1 MTWTVCEDP
10 LVYYNDIPLPDELQA
25 LTAFAE
31 ACDRTKHRSKFD
43 DAPEPYE
50 AVKLLNA
57 VKAQIIF
64 FRSIGVYGD
73 VIKGDASFYEK
84 VYTGL
89 TSAQNYL
96 QMLDP
101 DAHNAIISEAF
112 MLAQSIEFT
121 EAAEQSARSAGK
133 KSRESPLT
141 LIKRDR
147 SVPED
152 DPSEPFLRMSRS
164 KSAPPEPSTTLA
176 VFARAGLLASTG
188 ADEEEKAGAYRY
200 RQELPEFGQLP
211 TFEQLRSQF
220 RRLRG
225 MTWLGT
231 VARAGTVTILANVIL
246 YMYRSVGV
254 PGMLAALLQATD
266 TFVPIIV
273 RETIGA
279 GTSAMTSAV
288 SKMVRAVLGPLRNY
302 FELETQLQQMPVRTS
317 SFMGLFSHYL
327 GLWKQTET
335 QQQHDV
341 ALGPSRFGLVRSTRK
356 FLSTWNHRWATTL
369 GRGFLDFFGV
379 VNAGVALVM
388 GDAAIAIGGSW
399 AAAILSL
406 ALLDYHGFHKKRVR
420 EAFLRRHGAVDDSNW
435 KVELEK
441 HLQVL
446 RDYYEEYYKH
456 VRARRFYLDIDK
468 ELDRLKEL
476 VEDAYN
482 ARKRT
487 RDHRKMKDD
496 EKAQIEATNTY
507 IKTMLDIREKILD
520 LPQTWDHRQTL
531 AQVMDQQ
538 ALSDLKNVWGVD
550 HGNDARAHNHYH
562 NFQVWL
568 YNEGLSNQFHRRMLF
583 PPRGAP
589 RVLHDDDTSDEDDD
603 DEDDDDEDEEEGG
616 DEGGGSSNPFDGV
629 DSQDDDEDGG
639 DDGAGALGPRRA
651 ASAPEESTRRRRESR
666 SRPTRSPSPITP
678 WKRQNANTEGSKR
691 FLEER
696 SKDLRASRSAS
707 APEESP
713 APPAPPARRRSSPQ
727 RAKTVDAS
735 VVSYVF
741 ARLGL

>member
-43 DAPEPYE
+43 GTPEPYE

-73 VIKGDASFYEK
+73 VIRGDASFYEK

-96 QMLDP
+96 QLLDP
-101 DAHNAIISEAF
+101 DAHNAVISEAF
-112 MLAQSIEFT
+112 MLAQSIELK
-121 EAAEQSARSAGK
+121 EDAEQSARSAGAN
-133 KSRESPLT
+133 SRESPLT
-141 LIKRDR
+141 LMKRDR
-147 SVPED
+147 SVTED
-152 DPSEPFLRMSRS
+152 DSPKLFFRMSRS

-176 VFARAGLLASTG
+176 VFARAELLASTG

-220 RRLRG
+220 LRLRG
-225 MTWLGT
+225 MTWLGN
-231 VARAGTVTILANVIL
+231 VARAGTVTILANAIL
-246 YMYRSVGV
+246 MMYKSVGI

-273 RETIGA
+273 RDTMGA
-279 GTSAMTSAV
+279 ATSTVTSAV

-302 FELETQLQQMPVRTS
+302 FELETQLQRMPVRTS
-317 SFMGLFSHYL
+317 SFMGLVSYYL

-341 ALGPSRFGLVRSTRK
+341 ALGPTRFALVRSTRK
-356 FLSTWNHRWATTL
+356 YLSTWNHQWATTL

-388 GDAAIAIGGSW
+388 GDAAIAIGGAW

-406 ALLDYHGFHKKRVR
+406 TLLDYHGFHKKRVR
-420 EAFLRRHGAVDDSNW
+420 EAFLRRHGAVDDSSW
-435 KVELEK
+435 KVELENR
-441 HLQVL
+441 LQVL

-456 VRARRFYLDIDK
+456 FRAQRFYQDIDK
-468 ELDRLKEL
+468 ELDRLKKL

-507 IKTMLDIREKILD
+507 IKTMLDITEKILD
-520 LPQTWDHRQTL
+520 LPQTWDHQQTL

-538 ALSDLKNVWGVD
+538 ALLDLKDVWGVD
-550 HGNDARAHNHYH
+550 HGNDARAYNHYH

-583 PPRGAP
+583 PPRGPP
-589 RVLHDDDTSDEDDD
+589 RVLHDDDTSDGEDDDDDDDD
-603 DEDDDDEDEEEGG
+603 DEDDDDED
-616 DEGGGSSNPFDGV
+616 DADG
-629 DSQDDDEDGG
+629 QK
-639 DDGAGALGPRRA
+639 AH
-651 ASAPEESTRRRRESR
+651 
-666 SRPTRSPSPITP
+666 
-678 WKRQNANTEGSKR
+678 
-691 FLEER
+691 
-696 SKDLRASRSAS
+696 RSA
-707 APEESP
+707 
-713 APPAPPARRRSSPQ
+713 
-727 RAKTVDAS
+727 V
-735 VVSYVF
+735 
-741 ARLGL
+741 LGS